1 MKRSILAAL
10 STTPKFKIGKISR
23 KTKQKMEFQVDKVG
37 GSHPT
42 DLKHS
47 ISATIWNIK
56 KPLWHKIHTRC
67 FFSA

>member
-42 DLKHS
+42 DLKTQYICYHLEY
-47 ISATIWNIK
+47 K
-56 KPLWHKIHTRC
+56 KTTL
-67 FFSA
+67 A